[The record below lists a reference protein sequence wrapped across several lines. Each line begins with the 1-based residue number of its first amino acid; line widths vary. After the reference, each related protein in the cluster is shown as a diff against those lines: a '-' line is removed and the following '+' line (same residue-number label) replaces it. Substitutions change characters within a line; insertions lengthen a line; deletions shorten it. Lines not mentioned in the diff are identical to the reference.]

1 MSLERLVQNV
11 SRSARQRQFP
21 YALSAGYASLPWIS
35 PAGNNTVSWLSSYH
49 ILHDCSQFWECFAAT
64 SHTVMRW
71 GMKGYCEQ
79 SYQRSVYSCWHWF
92 VIPPLCSPAES
103 EEKTDMV
110 KLLSNTYEREWHDR
124 VHKWQ
129 EKQGQSRDKS
139 QVFIKNDA
147 PVRSEYN
154 NNYIST
160 TSAGSQRST
169 RLAFMCALYPV
180 LPHLQSPWYNC
191 TGWLGVKH
199 QFTYLLTP
207 PPLEL
212 SVSLWC
218 TIKHYFFKQ
227 LTWKMSSQLQ
237 AQLQQGLT

>member
-1 MSLERLVQNV
+1 MCQGQPGRDSFQRLWVLV
-11 SRSARQRQFP
+11 THF
-21 YALSAGYASLPWIS
+21 
-35 PAGNNTVSWLSSYH
+35 YH
-49 ILHDCSQFWECFAAT
+49 ELVLQATTLCHDCHLTISGMTAVSFDNALQLT

-71 GMKGYCEQ
+71 GMKGC
-79 SYQRSVYSCWHWF
+79 SIYSCWHWF

-169 RLAFMCALYPV
+169 RLVFMCALYPV
-180 LPHLQSPWYNC
+180 LP
-191 TGWLGVKH
+191 
-199 QFTYLLTP
+199 P
-207 PPLEL
+207 PPIAL
-212 SVSLWC
+212 
-218 TIKHYFFKQ
+218 I
-227 LTWKMSSQLQ
+227 
-237 AQLQQGLT
+237 